1 MDKALIPRRTL
12 AGIAGLLAGVAAGT
26 AVAVV
31 AGAAVAHRAATG
43 ALEPQIEAAHLP
55 PLLTTPGEHVELRYD
70 VYCLGG
76 EDDPEGGTACDADGT
91 VFVRAGDSGGF
102 REVPLSVDAAASE
115 HRYVARIPGE
125 IAGSPAGFSYYAVL
139 RSATSGAFLTLPAGG
154 AAAPQRSL
162 RLERSVD
169 VRLGAQRFGAIR
181 RADIRVAEAAWGNGP
196 NEVGLEQ
203 GRNLTPIGGSTFDV
217 DPGGT
222 VTVLD
227 EANGRLLRWRPGERA
242 PARIPLGSDGALADM
257 ALAADG
263 TVYLLEYASAPGAS
277 PLVRI
282 FGADGR
288 AKGTVEVAERTASQI
303 RIGPRGPFVLQHPS
317 GQWMPIVDDGSP
329 LAVQTQRQR
338 GRAGR
343 PLPGGGEVVVLRR
356 GSEIRAALVG
366 AGGVRR
372 SWRISSETPLAEVQL
387 AEPLGSRLLLVAR
400 VFTDDEDEFLV
411 LLLDQ
416 KGVARQFALD
426 SADWAETAPLARFRL
441 AGSSL
446 YQLGSTPA
454 GLFVDRFDLEVK

>member
-1 MDKALIPRRTL
+1 MDKALIPRRAL
-12 AGIAGLLAGVAAGT
+12 AGIAGLLAGVTAGT
-26 AVAVV
+26 VV
-31 AGAAVAHRAATG
+31 AGAAITHRAATG
-43 ALEPQIEAAHLP
+43 GLEPQIEATHLP
-55 PLLTTPGEHVELRYD
+55 PLLTTPGEQVELRYD
-70 VYCLGG
+70 MYCLGG
-76 EDDPEGGTACDADGT
+76 DDDPEGAPACDADGT
-91 VFVRAGDSGGF
+91 AFVRAGNSGPF
-102 REVPLSVDAAASE
+102 REVPLSVDADASE
-115 HRYVARIPGE
+115 GRYVARVPEE

-139 RSATSGAFLTLPAGG
+139 RSATSGAFMTLPAGG
-154 AAAPQRSL
+154 AGAPQRSL
-162 RLERSVD
+162 PLERSVD
-169 VRLGAQRFGAIR
+169 VRLGAHRFGATR
-181 RADIRVAEAAWGNGP
+181 GADSRVAEATWGNGP

-217 DPGGT
+217 DRGGT

-227 EANGRLLRWRPGERA
+227 EANRRLLRWWPGARA
-242 PARIPLGSDGALADM
+242 PARVPLGSDGALADM

-263 TVYLLEYASAPGAS
+263 TVYVLEYASAPGAS

-303 RIGPRGPFVLQHPS
+303 RMGPRGPFVLQHPS
-317 GQWMPIVDDGSP
+317 GQWMPIADDGSP

-366 AGGVRR
+366 AGGIRR

-387 AEPLGSRLLLVAR
+387 AEPLGNRLLLVAR
-400 VFTDDEDEFLV
+400 LYTDDEDEFLV
-411 LLLDQ
+411 LVLDQ
-416 KGVARQFALD
+416 SGIAWRFAVQ
-426 SADWAETAPLARFRL
+426 SGDWAETAPLSRFRL

>member
-1 MDKALIPRRTL
+1 MDRTRIPRRAL

-26 AVAVV
+26 AV

-43 ALEPQIEAAHLP
+43 ALEPQIEATHLP
-55 PLLTTPGEHVELRYD
+55 PLLTTPGEQVELRYD
-70 VYCLGG
+70 IYCLGG
-76 EDDPEGGTACDADGT
+76 EDDPADTPTCDADGT
-91 VFVRAGDSGGF
+91 VFVRAGSSGPF
-102 REVPLSVDAAASE
+102 REVPLSLDAAAPE
-115 HRYVARIPGE
+115 GRYVARVPEAIV
-125 IAGSPAGFSYYAVL
+125 ASPAGFSYYAVL
-139 RSATSGAFLTLPAGG
+139 RSATSGAALKLPAGG

-169 VRLGAQRFGAIR
+169 VRLGAHRFGAT
-181 RADIRVAEAAWGNGP
+181 RADSRVAEAAWGKGP
-196 NEVGLEQ
+196 DNVGLEQ

-217 DPGGT
+217 DRGGT

-227 EANGRLLRWRPGERA
+227 EANKRLLRWRPNA
-242 PARIPLGSDGALADM
+242 PTPVGIPLGSDGALADM

-263 TVYLLEYASAPGAS
+263 TVYVLESASAPGAS

-282 FGADGR
+282 FGADGA

-303 RIGPRGPFVLQHPS
+303 RMGPRGPFVLQHPS
-317 GQWMPIVDDGSP
+317 GQWMPIADDGTP
-329 LAVQTQRQR
+329 LALQTQRQG

-343 PLPGGGEVVVLRR
+343 PLPGGGEVVLLRR

-372 SWRISSETPLAEVQL
+372 SWRISSDTPLAEVQL
-387 AEPLGSRLLLVAR
+387 AEPLGNRLLLVAR
-400 VFTDDEDEFLV
+400 VYTDDEDEFLV

-416 KGVARQFALD
+416 SGIVRRFAVEA
-426 SADWAETAPLARFRL
+426 ADWAETAPLSRFRL
-441 AGSSL
+441 AGSSV
-446 YQLGSTPA
+446 YQLGSTPT

>member
-26 AVAVV
+26 AVA
-31 AGAAVAHRAATG
+31 GAAIAHRAATG

-181 RADIRVAEAAWGNGP
+181 RADVRVAEAAWGNGP

-454 GLFVDRFDLEVK
+454 GLFVDRFDLEVTS

>member
-1 MDKALIPRRTL
+1 MDRALIPRRAL
-12 AGIAGLLAGVAAGT
+12 AGVAGLLAGVAAGSV
-26 AVAVV
+26 VAVV

-43 ALEPQIEAAHLP
+43 ALEPQIEATHLP
-55 PLLTTPGEHVELRYD
+55 PLLTTPGEQVELRYD
-70 VYCLGG
+70 IYCLGG
-76 EDDPEGGTACDADGT
+76 EDDPEGGPACDADGT
-91 VFVRAGDSGGF
+91 VFVRAGDSGHF

-115 HRYVARIPGE
+115 GRYVARIPEE
-125 IAGSPAGFSYYAVL
+125 IAGSSAGFSYYAVL
-139 RSATSGAFLTLPAGG
+139 QSATSGAFLTLPAGG

-162 RLERSVD
+162 PLERSVD
-169 VRLGAQRFGAIR
+169 VRLGAHRFGATR
-181 RADIRVAEAAWGNGP
+181 GADSRVAEAAWGDGP
-196 NEVGLEQ
+196 DDVGLEQ

-217 DPGGT
+217 DPGRT

-227 EANGRLLRWRPGERA
+227 EANKRLLRWRPDA
-242 PARIPLGSDGALADM
+242 PTPVRVPLGSDGALADM

-263 TVYLLEYASAPGAS
+263 TVYLLESAAAPGAS
-277 PLVRI
+277 PLVRV
-282 FGADGR
+282 FDADGA

-303 RIGPRGPFVLQHPS
+303 RMGPRGPFVLQHPS
-317 GQWMPIVDDGSP
+317 GQWMPIADDGSP
-329 LAVQTQRQR
+329 LAVQTQRQG

-343 PLPGGGEVVVLRR
+343 PLPGGREVVVLRR

-387 AEPLGSRLLLVAR
+387 AEPLGNRLLLVAR
-400 VFTDDEDEFLV
+400 VYTDDENEFLV

-416 KGVARQFALD
+416 SGIVRRFAVEA
-426 SADWAETAPLARFRL
+426 ADWAETAPLSRFRL
-441 AGSSL
+441 AGTSV